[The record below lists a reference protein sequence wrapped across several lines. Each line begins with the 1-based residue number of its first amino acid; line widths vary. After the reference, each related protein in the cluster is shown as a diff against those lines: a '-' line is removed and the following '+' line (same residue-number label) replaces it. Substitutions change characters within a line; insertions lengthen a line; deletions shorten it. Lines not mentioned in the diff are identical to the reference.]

1 MRQII
6 FNYIYIKLVMHD
18 THIYILCNICIYY
31 YYYYY
36 LMLVEKQAHIYICSY
51 NKDYYYSY
59 YDLYIDSYSK
69 FVMQIYIPLLI
80 LIHL

>member
-1 MRQII
+1 
-6 FNYIYIKLVMHD
+6 MHD

-36 LMLVEKQAHIYICSY
+36 LMFVEKQAHIYIYICSY

>member
-1 MRQII
+1 MQYMHLLLLLLL
-6 FNYIYIKLVMHD
+6 FNVCRKAS
-18 THIYILCNICIYY
+18 T
-31 YYYYY
+31 
-36 LMLVEKQAHIYICSY
+36 HIYICSY

>member
-1 MRQII
+1 
-6 FNYIYIKLVMHD
+6 MHD
-18 THIYILCNICIYY
+18 THIYIYILCNICIYY

-36 LMLVEKQAHIYICSY
+36 LMFVVCRKASTHIYICSY

-69 FVMQIYIPLLI
+69 FVMQSIYIPLLI

>member
-1 MRQII
+1 
-6 FNYIYIKLVMHD
+6 MHD

-36 LMLVEKQAHIYICSY
+36 LMFVVCRKASTHIYICSY

-69 FVMQIYIPLLI
+69 FVMQSIYIPLLI